1 MSRAGD
7 GRRQVVVL
15 RRRMSGRDPDELH
28 RASTPLELL
37 FDLCFVVV
45 LLMGVLLSGSVKR
58 RRRRAP
64 SQKVR
69 CQLVWTGTASSTVR
83 PLATLPLIVPSS
95 WTPPSSP
102 KTPSE
107 ARLTRARFVT
117 LWL

>member
-1 MSRAGD
+1 MEAVTPERAIEPDDAGEAPPA
-7 GRRQVVVL
+7 VVGV
-15 RRRMSGRDPDELH
+15 RPWRIQMAGRDPLEEN

-37 FDLCFVVV
+37 FDLCFVV
-45 LLMGVLLSGSVKR
+45 GR
-58 RRRRAP
+58 
-64 SQKVR
+64 
-69 CQLVWTGTASSTVR
+69 QLVWTGTASSTVR